1 MPLPS
6 GNWTLNSNGIPG
18 SLQINPVD
26 VAGSVNGTIVTA
38 FDGIQRPISGLWDE
52 MLQNMTFAVGWSDGV
67 YAGTGY
73 IGFLIKDQLRMPG
86 IRGATVW
93 TLTGYYHASSTGDG
107 TTDRPILGWYA
118 QIGST

>member
-52 MLQNMTFAVGWSDGV
+52 MLQNVTFAVGWSDGV

-73 IGFLIKDQLRMPG
+73 IGFLIKGLLGRICGRFADNSGPRATELRGEFWLPCFELM
-86 IRGATVW
+86 R
-93 TLTGYYHASSTGDG
+93 
-107 TTDRPILGWYA
+107 
-118 QIGST
+118 